1 MPKTFLDSLNERLQ
15 DPAFRAEWEALEP
28 ERQLVRAILDGKPL
42 TGYTV
47 EQIAEAADVS
57 LEEARIM
64 QKGKQQARA
73 GAVRVSHHARA
84 GVR

>member
-1 MPKTFLDSLNERLQ
+1 MKTFEGSLAEFMQ
-15 DPAFRAEWEALEP
+15 DPEFRAEWEALEP

-64 QKGKQQARA
+64 QKGKQAHILRAMDPQARA
-73 GAVRVSHHARA
+73 SAR
-84 GVR
+84 

>member
-1 MPKTFLDSLNERLQ
+1 MAKTFRDSLNERLQ
-15 DPAFRAEWEALEP
+15 DPAFRTEWEALEP

-42 TGYTV
+42 TGYTL

-64 QKGKQQARA
+64 QKGKPQGRV
-73 GAVRVSHHARA
+73 VRVSKQQTRA
-84 GVR
+84 SVH